1 MSGIVGKNAGRS
13 SGSVGTVAAAALA
26 DDSVDSDNYVDGSI
40 DNAHIAD
47 DAIDSEHYADGSID
61 NAHIADD
68 AIDSE
73 HYVDGSIDNAHL
85 ADDAVGVAELSA
97 TGTASSSTFLRGD
110 NSWAAAGGGKL
121 LQAVSTVVT
130 ANPSTTTGTW
140 VDISG
145 FAVTT
150 GTLASSSSKLLIL
163 VQMAAGTTT
172 TYNHNA
178 LIKITPSGG
187 SAVYPYKGAG
197 AAETGDKWNSS
208 FMGDIS
214 SASAVAT
221 GMATGVFLYSAGS
234 TAACTIQIMWRVQG
248 GQTVILNMAQTD
260 TYGRTASSVTVLEIG
275 A

>member
-1 MSGIVGKNAGRS
+1 
-13 SGSVGTVAAAALA
+13 
-26 DDSVDSDNYVDGSI
+26 
-40 DNAHIAD
+40 
-47 DAIDSEHYADGSID
+47 
-61 NAHIADD
+61 
-68 AIDSE
+68 
-73 HYVDGSIDNAHL
+73 
-85 ADDAVGVAELSA
+85 
-97 TGTASSSTFLRGD
+97 
-110 NSWAAAGGGKL
+110 
-121 LQAVSTVVT
+121 
-130 ANPSTTTGTW
+130 
-140 VDISG
+140 
-145 FAVTT
+145 
-150 GTLASSSSKLLIL
+150 
-163 VQMAAGTTT
+163 MAAGTST